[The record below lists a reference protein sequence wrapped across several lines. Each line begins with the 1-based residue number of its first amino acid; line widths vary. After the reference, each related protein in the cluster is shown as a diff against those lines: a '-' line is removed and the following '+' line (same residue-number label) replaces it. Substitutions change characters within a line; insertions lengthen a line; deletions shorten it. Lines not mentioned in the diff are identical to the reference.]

1 VPAYS
6 MSLQQSQIAKLSYER
21 KITRDS
27 ELEFII
33 SINLAVLLDESKLID
48 TKITIIIDSPILL
61 DS

>member
-1 VPAYS
+1 MPAYS